1 MKEVSSTTWTFQIMI
16 FFILIFACFL
26 TLVLSYSKAYTIKNR
41 LLTIIEK
48 YEGFTP
54 DSIGIVNSF
63 VSEYSYRTKSTCQE
77 DWYGAIDLEGN
88 YEVAKGKTRYYYCF
102 KENKAKNNYIY
113 YDIEVF
119 YKFNLPVIGDV
130 ATYRIKGQTKTFIGS
145 NDRIGWE
152 K

>member
-1 MKEVSSTTWTFQIMI
+1 MKEVSSTTWTFQLMI

-26 TLVLSYSKAYTIKNR
+26 TLILSYSKAYTIKNR

-54 DSIGIVNSF
+54 SSIGVANGF
-63 VSEYSYRTKSTCQE
+63 VSQNGYTTKGSCQNG
-77 DWYGAIDLEGN
+77 WYGAIDLEGN
-88 YEVAKGKTRYYYCF
+88 YEVAKDNTKYYYCF
-102 KENKAKNNYIY
+102 MENKAKDKMVY

-119 YKFNLPVIGDV
+119 YKFNLPVLGDI

-145 NDRIGWE
+145 NDRIGR
-152 K
+152 